1 MIAWELLKELVKAR
15 QELQRVREK
24 YFLKPAEWHLDFC
37 PSADQDLLEGI
48 RLINKSIEELT
59 FNLINEGK
67 K

>member
-15 QELQRVREK
+15 QELQRVRQK
-24 YFLKPAEWHLDFC
+24 YFLKPAEWHSDFC

-59 FNLINEGK
+59 FNLIKEGEK
-67 K
+67 